1 MYIAKRF
8 ENTNGASLSDY
19 VGIIANGISG
29 SIPYVNEEMQYGTL
43 SYTTEEGYAV
53 FDVFV
58 VTDKYIYQAELSY
71 LTTLMSQYSIYNAY
85 LENSFVV
92 NELSQG

>member
-1 MYIAKRF
+1 MKSYNSDFLSPK
-8 ENTNGASLSDY
+8 GA
-19 VGIIANGISG
+19 AG
-29 SIPYVNEEMQYGTL
+29 SKGQYT
-43 SYTTEEGYAV
+43 V

-58 VTDKYIYQAELSY
+58 VTEQYIYQAELSY
-71 LTTLMSQYSIYNAY
+71 LTTLMSQYSMYNTY